1 MHTAN
6 NSYIEIL
13 KQSLTKKIE
22 LLDTIMALNVLQK
35 DMLENPHYI
44 ARGSITEWDD
54 ENLGRKVK
62 GTNTFPYF
70 KNNPSRIYRG
80 GARYGADTVDVM
92 HELGYSDDEIEKLLG
107 EDIIKA

>member
-1 MHTAN
+1 MDEVESTLSKLGVAC
-6 NSYIEIL
+6 SR
-13 KQSLTKKIE
+13 
-22 LLDTIMALNVLQK
+22 IMTYK

-107 EDIIKA
+107 ENIIKA